1 MSFSQLR
8 KMPSRIF
15 NRMSNWGGRN
25 DEVNLTAP
33 VGSIGKKHSGSCTN
47 VAESGNEGNE
57 GRVGG
62 WKKQRQRYQS
72 VSESS
77 SDPDQGGTFFLRVEL
92 DLIRK
97 ILVRPKPINRQ
108 P

>member
-77 SDPDQGGTFFLRVEL
+77 SDPDQGGTFFLRVPCAL
-92 DLIRK
+92 LTQ
-97 ILVRPKPINRQ
+97 V
-108 P
+108 